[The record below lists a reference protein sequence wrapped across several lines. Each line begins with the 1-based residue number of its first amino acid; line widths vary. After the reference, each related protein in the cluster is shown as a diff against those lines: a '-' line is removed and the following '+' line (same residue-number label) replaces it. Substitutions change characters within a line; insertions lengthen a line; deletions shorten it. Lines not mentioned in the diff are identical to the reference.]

1 MFSVVKPLR
10 VKAVAL
16 ETAIAYVMMTFCSSL
31 AINLAV
37 NNPNTGKLMMDIY
50 NTLSD
55 GLKKEVEFAANAI
68 QFGATVAYN
77 WEVET
82 FKNIANE
89 VRSWFDD
96 HPAPVYD
103 FGQVLTYN
111 DDGFIGFTQDTYFQM
126 YFPANADRCYFFLPN
141 STLFVFDTLD
151 SNSLV
156 MYNALKDYK
165 GGYLPDKLDGA
176 ILKSNS
182 GLAAIWFLGESSTFS
197 PRDKFIYPVCTDRQ
211 SGYYHFECPEFPTCD
226 FDSGA
231 MHYYDYNSGQLFH
244 FKSAG
249 NGYAFISE
257 SDGSYYGN
265 ISFSDVKTGI
275 DWFLDSCGL
284 CTDTY
289 SDNSYSYVKPEST
302 EDVYNYDSTKTDAA
316 QDYIDNLAGDTVSTV
331 LPGTDEQAQTLVD
344 NPSAVWDVSTVDY
357 DGSINLPSV
366 DSSMWFDKFPF
377 CIPFDFI
384 KLFSS
389 FTAEPEAPK
398 FHILVLPANSFGLSN
413 EDIYWD
419 IDFSDYDVLVKI
431 LRLFV
436 GLGFLYFLMIKTR
449 GLIGAGGGG

>member
-1 MFSVVKPLR
+1 MFSVVNKPLK

-89 VRSWFDD
+89 VRSWFVDNYN
-96 HPAPVYD
+96 PVSEY
-103 FGQVLTYN
+103 GIVICSN
-111 DDGFIGFTQDTYFQM
+111 DNDIIGFTDETAFQLYFRSGT
-126 YFPANADRCYFFLPN
+126 DRCIY
-141 STLFVFDTLD
+141 
-151 SNSLV
+151 
-156 MYNALKDYK
+156 
-165 GGYLPDKLDGA
+165 YLPDSILTIVNGKDPTTLPMYGSRVLNSSNCNSDQKYDAIILVPSCNLCCFSIFNDTGEYNSPA
-176 ILKSNS
+176 SVTFYSDTGNSEYDPILKSS
-182 GLAAIWFLGESSTFS
+182 FLSL
-197 PRDKFIYPVCTDRQ
+197 KFFNGRYFDMETKNIYQ
-211 SGYYHFECPEFPTCD
+211 IQF
-226 FDSGA
+226 
-231 MHYYDYNSGQLFH
+231 
-244 FKSAG
+244 
-249 NGYAFISE
+249 NGTKYQFICLD
-257 SDGSYYGN
+257 DGSVYN
-265 ISFSDVKTGI
+265 DLSFPSKQAIV
-275 DWFLDSCGL
+275 DWYLDQCGFY
-284 CTDTY
+284 TDTY
-289 SDNSYSYVKPEST
+289 QNEKSYVEPEST

-366 DSSMWFDKFPF
+366 DSSVWFDKFPF